1 MLGADAGGGTCSF
14 GLQAFLEL
22 PGPPRLPANKMSET
36 HIPFLL
42 LCSSSCPG
50 SSPCLLSC
58 PGKGV
63 FQSSEKQS
71 CSADFCPAEARIRC
85 FNCLWNLMWAP
96 REEGGAWVW
105 VFIQQM
111 GLQGVSPQSTVHGRP
126 PLSLS
131 GWGGR
136 PGWTHETGGQPSQ
149 SLHPRCSLGSQSH
162 HCFPKTPTQGSG
174 GEDDYVLD
182 PTQPRTLC
190 TFLLGL

>member
-22 PGPPRLPANKMSET
+22 PGPPRLPANKMSEA

-42 LCSSSCPG
+42 LCSSSCPA

-85 FNCLWNLMWAP
+85 FNCLRNLMWAP

-126 PLSLS
+126 PLSLAGEGGPAGPTKLEDS
-131 GWGGR
+131 PARVSIQGALWGLRVTTASQR
-136 PGWTHETGGQPSQ
+136 PPLRW
-149 SLHPRCSLGSQSH
+149 
-162 HCFPKTPTQGSG
+162 SG